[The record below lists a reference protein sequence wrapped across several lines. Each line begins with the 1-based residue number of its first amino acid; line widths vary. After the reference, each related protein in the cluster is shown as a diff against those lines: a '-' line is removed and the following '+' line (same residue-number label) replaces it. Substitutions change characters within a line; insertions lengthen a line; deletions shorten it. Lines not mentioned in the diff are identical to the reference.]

1 MRKSRNTEFYSYETT
16 KAQSFTRD
24 NVLAPSLSG
33 VLGDIVFHDVF
44 AIETQWGRI
53 TRIEVVSHLGT
64 KLFKTGL

>member
-1 MRKSRNTEFYSYETT
+1 MRKSRNIEFYSYETT

-24 NVLAPSLSG
+24 NVLPVSLSG

-44 AIETQWGRI
+44 AIETQWGLI
-53 TRIEVVSHLGT
+53 TRVEVANHLGT